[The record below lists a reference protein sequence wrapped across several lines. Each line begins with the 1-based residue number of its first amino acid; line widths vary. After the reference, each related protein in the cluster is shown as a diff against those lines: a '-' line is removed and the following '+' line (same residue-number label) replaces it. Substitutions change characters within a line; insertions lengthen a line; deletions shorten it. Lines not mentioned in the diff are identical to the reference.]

1 MGNNELSTSDKIL
14 AAAIAL
20 FEEAGFKSVTM
31 KDIALASGVSEMT
44 VFRHFGTKNGVLEAA
59 INKYSY
65 VQPMKKLFEE
75 QIVWD
80 LHKDL
85 LLVAKTY
92 HESMHRN
99 RSVIFI
105 AVQERNTMPWIS
117 ELVYEIPKQLKELL
131 GGYFREMREKGELID
146 TDPEAQAVA
155 FMTMNHGYF
164 SAHNPNI
171 KAITEDV
178 FIANS
183 VQTFARGLKP

>member
-1 MGNNELSTSDKIL
+1 
-14 AAAIAL
+14 
-20 FEEAGFKSVTM
+20 
-31 KDIALASGVSEMT
+31 
-44 VFRHFGTKNGVLEAA
+44 
-59 INKYSY
+59 
-65 VQPMKKLFEE
+65 MKKLFEE